1 MREMKSLLA
10 IFALLTGNAQTAKCL
25 EIPDEHLQ
33 PVIDGLIC
41 CYGTLNALAN
51 RFDEGSMSGTAESA
65 RSSARDSKISAQW
78 LMSMRDG
85 AAKTLGEYNQY
96 VDSASYGSYYNMT
109 MALENNDKEMQ
120 SLMIGICH
128 ALNPMQVLIEQDI
141 REQSYLK

>member
-1 MREMKSLLA
+1 MKSLLV
-10 IFALLTGNAQTAKCL
+10 IFALLTGNAQTANSL

-33 PVIDGLIC
+33 PVIEGLIS

-51 RFDEGSMSGTAESA
+51 MFDEDSMSGTAESA
-65 RSSARDSKISAQW
+65 RSSARDSKYSAQW

-85 AAKTLGEYNQY
+85 ATKTLGEYNQY
-96 VDSASYGSYYNMT
+96 VDSASYGAYYNMT

-128 ALNPMQVLIEQDI
+128 ELNPMQVLIEQDI
-141 REQSYLK
+141 RKQSYLK